1 MIIARALAAARIP
14 TSVLARLGGDL
25 GTQAVQA
32 ARELATLG
40 PDDARTRRAT
50 WAASA
55 IAPVPMGLR
64 GAHASWIDAGL
75 ADLPPR
81 ARAELAGG
89 APREPVGVWLVR
101 RACAEL
107 PPLLPADRSAPPTS
121 LSEATRM
128 PGEALARW
136 LAHVGADQLALAVGM
151 AGPEALAGAV
161 RAAGE
166 RVLVAWRR
174 IVLAP
179 RHGHLGSTRAAIT
192 RCKLTLDGRALVL
205 IGARALAPHTQSDP
219 TARQRLA
226 VRLARDLGLAVRSE
240 LHAFANTPLA
250 QAPTWTALGA
260 PI

>member
-1 MIIARALAAARIP
+1 MLARI
-14 TSVLARLGGDL
+14 GGDL
-25 GTQAVQA
+25 GDQAVA
-32 ARELATLG
+32 AADDLATLG
-40 PDDARTRRAT
+40 SEDARTRRAT

-55 IAPVPMGLR
+55 IAPVPTGLR
-64 GAHASWIDAGL
+64 GAHSTWIDAGL

-81 ARAELAGG
+81 ARTELAGG
-89 APREPVGVWLVR
+89 APRDPTGVWLVR

-107 PPLLPADRSAPPTS
+107 PPLPPADRTAPPTS
-121 LSEATRM
+121 LAEATRL
-128 PGEALARW
+128 PSDVLARW

-161 RAAGE
+161 RAAGD

-179 RHGHLGSTRAAIT
+179 RHGQLGGTRGAIT

-205 IGARALAPHTQSDP
+205 IGARALAPHTATDS
-219 TARQRLA
+219 TSRQRLA
-226 VRLARDLGLAVRSE
+226 VRLPRELGLAVCAE
-240 LHAFANTPLA
+240 LHAFARTPLG
-250 QAPTWTALGA
+250 QAPTWTALAA

>member
-1 MIIARALAAARIP
+1 MIVARALAAARIP
-14 TSVLARLGGDL
+14 GSVLARLGGDV
-25 GTQAVQA
+25 GTEAVAA
-32 ARELATLG
+32 ARELAALG
-40 PDDARTRRAT
+40 PDDARKRRAS

-64 GAHASWIDAGL
+64 GVHASWIDAGL

-81 ARAELAGG
+81 ARADLAGG
-89 APREPVGVWLVR
+89 APRDPVGVWLVR

-107 PPLLPADRSAPPTS
+107 PPLPPADRTAPPTS
-121 LSEATRM
+121 LAEAARL
-128 PGEALARW
+128 PGDVLARW

-179 RHGHLGSTRAAIT
+179 RHGHLGTTRGAIT

-205 IGARALAPHTQSDP
+205 IGARARAPHTLADP
-219 TARQRLA
+219 TARQRIA
-226 VRLARDLGLAVRSE
+226 VRLSRELGLAVRTE
-240 LHAFANTPLA
+240 LRAFASTPLA

>member
-1 MIIARALAAARIP
+1 M
-14 TSVLARLGGDL
+14 LARLGGDL
-25 GTQAVQA
+25 GTQAIEA
-32 ARELATLG
+32 AHELAALG
-40 PDDARTRRAT
+40 TDDARRRRAT

-64 GAHASWIDAGL
+64 GVHATWIDAGL
-75 ADLPPR
+75 AELPPR
-81 ARAELAGG
+81 ARAELAAG
-89 APREPVGVWLVR
+89 APRDPIGVWLVR

-107 PPLLPADRSAPPTS
+107 PPLPPADRTAPPTS
-121 LSEATRM
+121 LAEAARL
-128 PGEALARW
+128 PGDVLARW

-161 RAAGE
+161 RAAGD

-179 RHGHLGSTRAAIT
+179 RLGQLGSTRGAIT

-205 IGARALAPHTQSDP
+205 IGARALAPHTHTDP
-219 TARQRLA
+219 SARQRLA
-226 VRLARDLGLAVRSE
+226 VRLPRELGLAVRAE
-240 LHAFANTPLA
+240 LTAYASTPLA
-250 QAPTWTALGA
+250 QAPTWTALAA